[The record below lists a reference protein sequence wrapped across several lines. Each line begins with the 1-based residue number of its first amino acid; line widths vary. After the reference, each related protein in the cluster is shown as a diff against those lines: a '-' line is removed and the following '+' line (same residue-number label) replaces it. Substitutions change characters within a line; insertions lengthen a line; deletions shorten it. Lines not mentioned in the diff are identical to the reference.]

1 MNNNNSGSCFPQDL
15 LLLHKTPVIIKAIHE
30 QEQAREQKQGTE
42 HYKERI
48 KNWEY
53 GYCVDCRQIRFSSEL
68 EATPGGIRC
77 SRCNGFK
84 LEAPGWVVC
93 PHHKDSLVKCPRAG
107 KRIVKSDH
115 GTECQDHCNFRLPA
129 G

>member
-1 MNNNNSGSCFPQDL
+1 MNNNNSGSCFPPDL

-30 QEQAREQKQGTE
+30 QERAREQKKGTA
-42 HYKERI
+42 HYNEKI

-53 GYCVDCRQIRFSSEL
+53 AYCVDCKQIRFSSEL

-77 SRCNGFK
+77 SKCTGYN

-107 KRIVKSDH
+107 KRIVKSEH